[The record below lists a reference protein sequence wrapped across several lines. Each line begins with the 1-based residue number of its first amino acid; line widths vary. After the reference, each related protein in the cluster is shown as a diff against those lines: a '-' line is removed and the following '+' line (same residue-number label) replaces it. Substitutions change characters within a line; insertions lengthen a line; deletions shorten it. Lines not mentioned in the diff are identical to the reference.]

1 MEIDEESPSSSS
13 SGASTPPP
21 LPPRSELAPG
31 FPIPGAI
38 ATVFPSKFL
47 IKSIPLP
54 SDYSEA
60 VYTDDFY
67 FDEVTYLV
75 TKHITFTEYK
85 APILDLDGTV
95 VIRNLKRKR
104 LGPAA
109 ASRRPRAGEEE
120 DESGGGGND
129 DGGGQQEQ
137 QQQRPPA
144 AQRAPPTMI
153 DRAVVKLPLGMLS
166 IQQISTVRLLTCDGI
181 LFIKGLDFQ
190 SDAML
195 WHILCSFL
203 NRRPNTNYLCYC
215 NFTTF
220 SNILLTMNYRGKVN
234 RYLLMVNKLLAMGY
248 YIVGNFNYVTPDS
261 SMLGYL
267 GDVITAQ
274 VVAWSRLSRMAATSD
289 SPKIAEAF
297 RCIRN
302 VLTVKWLR
310 IDRTELASDPIYR
323 TLLAHE
329 QLIAGIFCDCPVC
342 RPPPRELN
350 AHRSLTVKN
359 WGYRNVHGLARD
371 PNVDFRTRWNLAKK
385 DCPEMPRLM
394 HAINVPTICRGL
406 QKDRYLTQ
414 FYKFQNVTRFHVLT
428 HTCGLAVDD
437 LLFVQWYNEFLFL
450 YFLRLYLARC
460 IKMDYTRAVSMYTY
474 YLKSFRHLVYEVS
487 CGPCVHPSVGDLCGD
502 LGAMLET
509 LNADTSMTTLLKEIC
524 KFNRI
529 VREPK
534 HGWLFPRG
542 MRDDTGVQGKVL
554 VEYLLREKFPN
565 IREDDPVLEH
575 VGSLRSKVLNETL
588 QITFNEFSL
597 RQLERSMWLQDVVA
611 SPP

>member
-1 MEIDEESPSSSS
+1 MEIDEEYPPSSSS

-21 LPPRSELAPG
+21 PVPPRSELAPG

-54 SDYSEA
+54 SDYSET
-60 VYTDDFY
+60 VYSDDFC

-75 TKHITFTEYK
+75 TRHITFTECR
-85 APILDLDGTV
+85 APVLDLDGTV
-95 VIRNLKRKR
+95 VIRNLKRR
-104 LGPAA
+104 RAGGASSA
-109 ASRRPRAGEEE
+109 ASGPPRAP
-120 DESGGGGND
+120 S
-129 DGGGQQEQ
+129 
-137 QQQRPPA
+137 
-144 AQRAPPTMI
+144 TMI
-153 DRAVVKLPLGMLS
+153 DRAVVKLPRGMLS

-181 LFIKGLDFQ
+181 LFIKGLDFA

-302 VLTVKWLR
+302 VLTVRWLR
-310 IDRTELASDPIYR
+310 IDRTELSSDPIYR

-450 YFLRLYLARC
+450 YFLRLYLSRC
-460 IKMDYTRAVSMYTY
+460 IKLDYTRAVSMYTY

-487 CGPCVHPSVGDLCGD
+487 CGSCVHPSVTDLCDD

-509 LNADTSMTTLLKEIC
+509 LHADTSMTTLLKEIC

-529 VREPK
+529 VREPR
-534 HGWLFPRG
+534 HAWLFPRG
-542 MRDDTGVQGKVL
+542 MRDDTSVQGKVL

-575 VGSLRSKVLNETL
+575 VGSLRSRVLNDTL